1 MIFDELKRCNSV
13 SFKLRSLNEKVSH
26 SSHIQ
31 FKMFLAYHCDTQK
44 QSSGEFVKCIGK
56 QLFRSPFLNTVAS
69 AGRLKKR
76 LQKCFLR
83 TLPEDY
89 SKFFFF
95 TSSLTVLYMHSR
107 NNCNFSRKVYF
118 SNDSALFAVNVW
130 YLYHGAKA
138 S

>member
-1 MIFDELKRCNSV
+1 
-13 SFKLRSLNEKVSH
+13 
-26 SSHIQ
+26 
-31 FKMFLAYHCDTQK
+31 MFLAYHCDTQK

-95 TSSLTVLYMHSR
+95 LHLLWQFFTCIPEIIVIFRERFIFQMIGLFLLLMFGIYTMEPRQVDEPSNRTKQRYQVFMQAWTLR
-107 NNCNFSRKVYF
+107 NV
-118 SNDSALFAVNVW
+118 
-130 YLYHGAKA
+130 
-138 S
+138 

>member
-1 MIFDELKRCNSV
+1 
-13 SFKLRSLNEKVSH
+13 
-26 SSHIQ
+26 
-31 FKMFLAYHCDTQK
+31 MFLAYHCDTQK

-95 TSSLTVLYMHSR
+95 FLHLLWQFFTCIPEIIVIFRERFIFQMIGLFLLLMFGIYTMEPRQVDEPSNRTKQRYQVFMQAWAL
-107 NNCNFSRKVYF
+107 RKM
-118 SNDSALFAVNVW
+118 
-130 YLYHGAKA
+130 
-138 S
+138 